1 MYEGGSKPDN
11 VIVFLIAQ
19 TKSFQA
25 GEFVYPLS
33 KNNTRIPYIIQ
44 KNIRMQIS
52 LQSFFSGSQA
62 LGSTPLTNCSPS
74 FLSITCNI
82 FVYLIACLLSDY
94 ATCLEFSIADQRMHK
109 LSHVNPVASCYLIEL

>member
-1 MYEGGSKPDN
+1 MYEGGIKPDN
-11 VIVFLIAQ
+11 VMVFQIAQ
-19 TKSFQA
+19 TTSFQA

-62 LGSTPLTNCSPS
+62 LGSTPLTNCSSS
-74 FLSITCNI
+74 F
-82 FVYLIACLLSDY
+82 
-94 ATCLEFSIADQRMHK
+94 
-109 LSHVNPVASCYLIEL
+109 